1 MKVQLVYESNKI
13 VFTTQIF
20 IFAFFPLCVVAY
32 LLADRVEK
40 IGRFGVWLKKLRAK
54 DVLLIAFSLVFYMW
68 ACFDDVFKLIFYI
81 LLVYILAR
89 WIEAARRRNIFIRL
103 ETDAEGES
111 RLYKCLY
118 LAVFPFVLAVSAVL
132 FCLIWYKYL
141 DFILQT
147 WNALFRGAAAMK
159 VITAPLGLSFI
170 TFSAISYLTDI
181 YRKQASAGSLIDCA
195 LYLSFFPKV
204 ISGPIVLWKDFQ
216 KQVPERK
223 SSLELYVAGIN
234 RMMSGFAKKV
244 ILADTFGA
252 CLAEI
257 SLSNMD
263 RATAVGTLILYMM
276 QIYYDLSGYSD
287 IALGLSALFGFEFKE
302 NFHYPYCA
310 RSVTEF
316 WRRWHISLGAWF
328 REYVYI
334 PLGGNRVGVLRHIR
348 NLLIVWT
355 LTGLWHGAS
364 WNFVVWGFYYGVLL
378 IVEKYLFR
386 RVTER
391 LPVIGTACTMLLVMI
406 GWVFFFSPSLAAA
419 AEYLRVMFGFAGI
432 PLTDDAG
439 MYYLLTNL
447 ILFWISWL
455 CSVRLPFTVC
465 DGLWNKDCRKPAL
478 LLFYL
483 ALFLLCAAY
492 LIHDTYNPF
501 LYFRF

>member
-1 MKVQLVYESNKI
+1 MVFSSI
-13 VFTTQIF
+13 VFIF
-20 IFAFFPLCVVAY
+20 TFLPIVILAYYVAPVRIRNFIL
-32 LLADRVEK
+32 LLA
-40 IGRFGVWLKKLRAK
+40 
-54 DVLLIAFSLVFYMW
+54 SLVFYAWGEPVYLFLM
-68 ACFDDVFKLIFYI
+68 LYSI
-81 LLVYILAR
+81 LFNYVMGLDIY
-89 WIEAARRRNIFIRL
+89 RRRGKRKKARESLILGVAVNLALLGFFKYYGFLAENL
-103 ETDAEGES
+103 EQILPVNLPE
-111 RLYKCLY
+111 
-118 LAVFPFVLAVSAVL
+118 VSVGL
-132 FCLIWYKYL
+132 PI
-141 DFILQT
+141 
-147 WNALFRGAAAMK
+147 
-159 VITAPLGLSFI
+159 GLSFY
-170 TFSAISYLTDI
+170 TFQSISYLADV
-181 YRKQASAGSLIDCA
+181 YRGKAEGQRNLISFG
-195 LYLSFFPKV
+195 LYISMFPQLV
-204 ISGPIVLWKDFQ
+204 AGPIVQYADIDAQLKKRSTSW
-216 KQVPERK
+216 ERFGEGARYFIGG
-223 SSLELYVAGIN
+223 L
-234 RMMSGFAKKV
+234 AKKV
-244 ILADTFGA
+244 LLANNLGA
-252 CLAEI
+252 AFEAVTGLS
-257 SLSNMD
+257 SLSVLS
-263 RATAVGTLILYMM
+263 AWVGVLAYTF
-276 QIYYDLSGYSD
+276 QIYFDFSGYSD
-287 IALGLSALFGFEFKE
+287 MAVGLGKMFGFDFKE

-334 PLGGNRVGVLRHIR
+334 PLGGNRVGVPRHIR

-419 AEYLRVMFGFAGI
+419 AEYLRVMFGFTGI

-455 CSVRLPFTVC
+455 CSVRLPFAVC
-465 DGLWNKDCRKPAL
+465 DGLWNKDRRKPAL

>member
-1 MKVQLVYESNKI
+1 MVFSSI
-13 VFTTQIF
+13 VFIF
-20 IFAFFPLCVVAY
+20 TFLPIVILAYYVAPVRIRNFIL
-32 LLADRVEK
+32 LLA
-40 IGRFGVWLKKLRAK
+40 
-54 DVLLIAFSLVFYMW
+54 SLVFYAWGEPVYLFLM
-68 ACFDDVFKLIFYI
+68 LYSI
-81 LLVYILAR
+81 LFNYVMGLDIY
-89 WIEAARRRNIFIRL
+89 RRRGKRKKARESLILGVAVNLALLGFFKYYGFLAENL
-103 ETDAEGES
+103 EQILPVNLPE
-111 RLYKCLY
+111 
-118 LAVFPFVLAVSAVL
+118 VSVGL
-132 FCLIWYKYL
+132 PI
-141 DFILQT
+141 
-147 WNALFRGAAAMK
+147 
-159 VITAPLGLSFI
+159 GLSFY
-170 TFSAISYLTDI
+170 TFQSISYLADV
-181 YRKQASAGSLIDCA
+181 YRGKAEGQRNLISFG
-195 LYLSFFPKV
+195 LYISMFPQLV
-204 ISGPIVLWKDFQ
+204 AGPIVQYADIDAQLKKRSTSW
-216 KQVPERK
+216 ERFGEGTRYFIGG
-223 SSLELYVAGIN
+223 L
-234 RMMSGFAKKV
+234 AKKV
-244 ILADTFGA
+244 LLANNLGA
-252 CLAEI
+252 AFEAVTGLS
-257 SLSNMD
+257 SLSVLS
-263 RATAVGTLILYMM
+263 AWVGVLAYTF
-276 QIYYDLSGYSD
+276 QIYFDFSGYSD
-287 IALGLSALFGFEFKE
+287 MAVGLGKMFGFDFKE

-334 PLGGNRVGVLRHIR
+334 PLRGNRVGVLRHIR

-419 AEYLRVMFGFAGI
+419 AEYLRVMFGFTGI

-455 CSVRLPFTVC
+455 CSVRLPFAVC
-465 DGLWNKDCRKPAL
+465 DGLWNKDRRKPAL

>member
-1 MKVQLVYESNKI
+1 MVFSSI
-13 VFTTQIF
+13 VFIF
-20 IFAFFPLCVVAY
+20 TFLPIVILAYYVAPVRIRNFIL
-32 LLADRVEK
+32 LLA
-40 IGRFGVWLKKLRAK
+40 
-54 DVLLIAFSLVFYMW
+54 SLFFYAWGEPVYLFLM
-68 ACFDDVFKLIFYI
+68 LYSI
-81 LLVYILAR
+81 LFNYVMGLDIY
-89 WIEAARRRNIFIRL
+89 RRRGKRKKARESLILGVAVNLALLGFFKYYGFLAENL
-103 ETDAEGES
+103 EQILPVNLPE
-111 RLYKCLY
+111 
-118 LAVFPFVLAVSAVL
+118 VSVGL
-132 FCLIWYKYL
+132 PI
-141 DFILQT
+141 
-147 WNALFRGAAAMK
+147 
-159 VITAPLGLSFI
+159 GLSFY
-170 TFSAISYLTDI
+170 TFQSISYLADV
-181 YRKQASAGSLIDCA
+181 YRGKAEGQRNLISFG
-195 LYLSFFPKV
+195 LYISMFPQLV
-204 ISGPIVLWKDFQ
+204 AGPIVQYADIDAQLKKRSTSW
-216 KQVPERK
+216 ERFGEGTRYFIGG
-223 SSLELYVAGIN
+223 L
-234 RMMSGFAKKV
+234 AKKV
-244 ILADTFGA
+244 LLANNLGA
-252 CLAEI
+252 AFEAVTGLS
-257 SLSNMD
+257 SLSVLS
-263 RATAVGTLILYMM
+263 AWVGVLAYTF
-276 QIYYDLSGYSD
+276 QIYFDFSGYSD
-287 IALGLSALFGFEFKE
+287 MAVGLGKMFGFDFKE

-419 AEYLRVMFGFAGI
+419 AEYLRVMFGFTGI

-455 CSVRLPFTVC
+455 CSVRLPFAVC
-465 DGLWNKDCRKPAL
+465 DGLWNKDRRKPAL

>member
-1 MKVQLVYESNKI
+1 MVFSSI
-13 VFTTQIF
+13 VFIF
-20 IFAFFPLCVVAY
+20 TFLPIVILAYYVAPVRIRNFI
-32 LLADRVEK
+32 LFLA
-40 IGRFGVWLKKLRAK
+40 
-54 DVLLIAFSLVFYMW
+54 SLVFYAWGEPVYLFLM
-68 ACFDDVFKLIFYI
+68 LYSI
-81 LLVYILAR
+81 LFNYVMGLDIY
-89 WIEAARRRNIFIRL
+89 RRRGKRKKARESLILGVAVNLALLGFFKYYGFLAENL
-103 ETDAEGES
+103 EQILPVNLPE
-111 RLYKCLY
+111 
-118 LAVFPFVLAVSAVL
+118 VSVGL
-132 FCLIWYKYL
+132 PI
-141 DFILQT
+141 
-147 WNALFRGAAAMK
+147 
-159 VITAPLGLSFI
+159 GLSFY
-170 TFSAISYLTDI
+170 TFQSISYLADV
-181 YRKQASAGSLIDCA
+181 YRGKAEGQRNLISFG
-195 LYLSFFPKV
+195 LYISMFPQLV
-204 ISGPIVLWKDFQ
+204 AGPIVQYADIDAQLKKRSTSW
-216 KQVPERK
+216 ERFGEGTRYFIGGLTK
-223 SSLELYVAGIN
+223 KVLLANNLGAAFEAVTGLSSLSVLSAWVG
-234 RMMSGFAKKV
+234 V
-244 ILADTFGA
+244 LAYTF
-252 CLAEI
+252 
-257 SLSNMD
+257 
-263 RATAVGTLILYMM
+263 
-276 QIYYDLSGYSD
+276 QIYFDFSGYSD
-287 IALGLSALFGFEFKE
+287 MAVGLGKMFGFDFKE

-419 AEYLRVMFGFAGI
+419 AEYLRVMFGFTGI

-455 CSVRLPFTVC
+455 CSVRLPFAVC
-465 DGLWNKDCRKPAL
+465 DGLWNKDRRKPAL

>member
-1 MKVQLVYESNKI
+1 MVFSSI
-13 VFTTQIF
+13 VFIF
-20 IFAFFPLCVVAY
+20 TFLPIVILAYYVAPVRIRNFIL
-32 LLADRVEK
+32 LLA
-40 IGRFGVWLKKLRAK
+40 
-54 DVLLIAFSLVFYMW
+54 SLVFYAWGEPVYLFLM
-68 ACFDDVFKLIFYI
+68 LYSI
-81 LLVYILAR
+81 LFNYVMGLDIY
-89 WIEAARRRNIFIRL
+89 RRREKRKKARESLILGVAVNLALLGFFKYYGFLAENL
-103 ETDAEGES
+103 EQILPVNLPE
-111 RLYKCLY
+111 
-118 LAVFPFVLAVSAVL
+118 VSVGL
-132 FCLIWYKYL
+132 PI
-141 DFILQT
+141 
-147 WNALFRGAAAMK
+147 
-159 VITAPLGLSFI
+159 GLSFY
-170 TFSAISYLTDI
+170 TFQSISYLADV
-181 YRKQASAGSLIDCA
+181 YRGKAEGQRNLISFG
-195 LYLSFFPKV
+195 LYISMFPQLV
-204 ISGPIVLWKDFQ
+204 AGPIVQYADIDAQLKKRSTSW
-216 KQVPERK
+216 ERFGEGTRYFIGG
-223 SSLELYVAGIN
+223 L
-234 RMMSGFAKKV
+234 AKKV
-244 ILADTFGA
+244 LLANNLGA
-252 CLAEI
+252 AFEAVTGLS
-257 SLSNMD
+257 SLSVLS
-263 RATAVGTLILYMM
+263 AWVGVLAYTF
-276 QIYYDLSGYSD
+276 QIYFDFSGYSD
-287 IALGLSALFGFEFKE
+287 MAVGLGKMFGFDFKE

-419 AEYLRVMFGFAGI
+419 AEYLRVMFGFTGI

-455 CSVRLPFTVC
+455 CSVRLPFAVC
-465 DGLWNKDCRKPAL
+465 DGLWNKDRRKPAL

>member
-1 MKVQLVYESNKI
+1 MVFSSI
-13 VFTTQIF
+13 VFIF
-20 IFAFFPLCVVAY
+20 TFLPIVILAYYVAPVRIRNFIL
-32 LLADRVEK
+32 LLA
-40 IGRFGVWLKKLRAK
+40 
-54 DVLLIAFSLVFYMW
+54 SLVFYAWGEPVYLFLM
-68 ACFDDVFKLIFYI
+68 LYSI
-81 LLVYILAR
+81 LFNYVMGLDIY
-89 WIEAARRRNIFIRL
+89 RRRGKRKKARESLILGVAVNLALLGFFKYYGFLAENL
-103 ETDAEGES
+103 EQILPVNLPE
-111 RLYKCLY
+111 
-118 LAVFPFVLAVSAVL
+118 VSVGL
-132 FCLIWYKYL
+132 PI
-141 DFILQT
+141 
-147 WNALFRGAAAMK
+147 
-159 VITAPLGLSFI
+159 GLSFY
-170 TFSAISYLTDI
+170 TFQSISYLADV
-181 YRKQASAGSLIDCA
+181 YRGKAEGQRNLISFG
-195 LYLSFFPKV
+195 LYISMFPQLV
-204 ISGPIVLWKDFQ
+204 AGPIVQYADIDAQLKKRSTSW
-216 KQVPERK
+216 ERFGEGARYFIGG
-223 SSLELYVAGIN
+223 L
-234 RMMSGFAKKV
+234 AKKV
-244 ILADTFGA
+244 LLANNLGA
-252 CLAEI
+252 AFEAVTGLS
-257 SLSNMD
+257 SLSVLS
-263 RATAVGTLILYMM
+263 AWVGVLAYTF
-276 QIYYDLSGYSD
+276 QIYFDFSGYSD
-287 IALGLSALFGFEFKE
+287 MAVGLGKMFGFDFKE

-419 AEYLRVMFGFAGI
+419 AEYLRVMFGFTGI

-455 CSVRLPFTVC
+455 CSVRLPFAVC
-465 DGLWNKDCRKPAL
+465 DGLWNKDRRKPAL